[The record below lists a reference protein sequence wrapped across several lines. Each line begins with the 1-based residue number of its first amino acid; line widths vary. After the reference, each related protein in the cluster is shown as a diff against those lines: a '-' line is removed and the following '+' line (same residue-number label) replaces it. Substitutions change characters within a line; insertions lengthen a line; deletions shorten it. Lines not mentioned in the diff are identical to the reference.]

1 MLQEEQE
8 DKNSAATLA
17 RWQVMVHLQSGKTS
31 LHDGNVKMALLMH
44 RWTMARMKSCP
55 MTSCLIGTCKPD
67 HLIHKL
73 PGTTHAASRCAA
85 EMHNRTSVQRASGQV
100 CNAHQ
105 DGAFQMQ
112 FATLQ
117 ASASASSI
125 VRIDAYSECTSQGG
139 THQVFRATLPYNVL
153 ILSDSRG
160 KRCYNQCF

>member
-17 RWQVMVHLQSGKTS
+17 RQVMVHLQSGKTS

-44 RWTMARMKSCP
+44 PWTMARMKSCP

-85 EMHNRTSVQRASGQV
+85 EMHNRTSVQRASGRCLSNAIRNIAGQCKCIV
-100 CNAHQ
+100 DSAHRCVFTMYFSGWHTSGLSCNLAIKCINT
-105 DGAFQMQ
+105 F
-112 FATLQ
+112 
-117 ASASASSI
+117 
-125 VRIDAYSECTSQGG
+125 
-139 THQVFRATLPYNVL
+139 
-153 ILSDSRG
+153 
-160 KRCYNQCF
+160 

>member
-1 MLQEEQE
+1 MQEEQE

-44 RWTMARMKSCP
+44 PWTMARMKSCP

-85 EMHNRTSVQRASGQV
+85 EMHNRTSVQRASGQWCLSNAIRNIAGQCKCIFDSAHRCV
-100 CNAHQ
+100 FTMYFSGWHTSSLFCNHA
-105 DGAFQMQ
+105 
-112 FATLQ
+112 
-117 ASASASSI
+117 I
-125 VRIDAYSECTSQGG
+125 
-139 THQVFRATLPYNVL
+139 
-153 ILSDSRG
+153 
-160 KRCYNQCF
+160 